1 MLDIKLIREKTKE
14 VRENLEKRDQPEIL
28 EQFDLLVKND
38 EDWRCSLQDLEKLKA
53 QRNTLTRE
61 IAELKK
67 KGKNASGKLKLA
79 KLLPKKIINLENK
92 TKKLKEEITA
102 LLLRIPNLLHKS
114 VPFGESEEDN
124 KTVKKEG
131 KKPSFKFKLKSHVDL
146 IEELDLADIE
156 RAAKVSGARFYYAKN
171 ELVMLDLALKQ
182 LALDMLIKKG
192 FIPVEPPFM
201 IRREPYEGVTDLGDF
216 EDVLYKIEGEDL
228 YLIAT
233 SEHPIAAMHMNEVLD
248 KDKLPLKYAGISPCF
263 RKEAGAHGKDTKGI
277 FRVHQFNK
285 IEQFVFCKEEDSWK
299 IFEELLKNAEELFK
313 KLKLH
318 YRVVNICTE
327 EIGTLAAKK
336 YDIEVWFPVQ
346 KAYREAVSCSNCTDY
361 QARRLNIKYDDN
373 GERKI
378 MHTLNSTEIATG
390 RVLAAI
396 LENYQ
401 QKDGSVKI
409 PAVLQKYINKKVI
422 KPKKR

>member
-14 VRENLEKRDQPEIL
+14 VRENLEKRDQPHIL
-28 EQFDLLVKND
+28 EQFNLLVKND

-79 KLLPKKIINLENK
+79 KLLPKKIINLETK
-92 TKKLKEEITA
+92 TKKLKEEINA

-131 KKPSFKFKLKSHVDL
+131 KKPGFKFKLKSHVDL

-182 LALDMLIKKG
+182 LSMDMLLKKG

-299 IFEELLKNAEELFK
+299 IFEELLKNAEDLFK

-346 KAYREAVSCSNCTDY
+346 KAYREIVSCSNCTDY

-390 RVLAAI
+390 RALAAI

>member
-1 MLDIKLIREKTKE
+1 
-14 VRENLEKRDQPEIL
+14 
-28 EQFDLLVKND
+28 
-38 EDWRCSLQDLEKLKA
+38 
-53 QRNTLTRE
+53 
-61 IAELKK
+61 
-67 KGKNASGKLKLA
+67 
-79 KLLPKKIINLENK
+79 
-92 TKKLKEEITA
+92 
-102 LLLRIPNLLHKS
+102 
-114 VPFGESEEDN
+114 
-124 KTVKKEG
+124 
-131 KKPSFKFKLKSHVDL
+131 
-146 IEELDLADIE
+146 
-156 RAAKVSGARFYYAKN
+156 
-171 ELVMLDLALKQ
+171 MLDLALKQ

>member
-1 MLDIKLIREKTKE
+1 MLDIKLIRKKTKDI
-14 VRENLEKRDQPEIL
+14 RENLARRNQAHIL
-28 EQFDLLVKND
+28 EQFDLLVKQD
-38 EDWRCSLQDLEKLKA
+38 EKWRCSLQDLEKLKA

-67 KGKNASGKLKLA
+67 KGKSASQKLKLA
-79 KLLPKKIINLENK
+79 KIFPKRIAKLEEDTNR
-92 TKKLKEEITA
+92 LKEEING
-102 LLLRIPNLLHKS
+102 LLLRIPNLIHKS
-114 VPFGESEEDN
+114 VPYGESEEDN
-124 KTVKKEG
+124 KVIKKAG
-131 KKPSFKFKLKSHVDL
+131 KKPKFKFKLKSHVDL
-146 IEELDLADIE
+146 IEDLDLADIE

-171 ELVMLDLALKQ
+171 ELVMLDLALKK
-182 LALDMLIKKG
+182 LALDLLIKKG
-192 FIPVEPPFM
+192 FTPLEPPFM

-233 SEHPIAAMHMNEVLD
+233 SEHPIAAMHMNELID
-248 KDKLPLKYAGISPCF
+248 KDKLPLKYAGISSCF

-299 IFEELLKNAEELFK
+299 LFEDLLKNAEELFK
-313 KLKLH
+313 KLKLA

-327 EIGTLAAKK
+327 EIGTVAAKK
-336 YDIEVWFPVQ
+336 YDIEAWFPVQ
-346 KAYREAVSCSNCTDY
+346 KKYREVVSCSNCTDY
-361 QARRLNIKYDDN
+361 QARRLNIRYDDN
-373 GERKI
+373 ERKVV
-378 MHTLNSTEIATG
+378 HTLNSTEIATG
-390 RVLAAI
+390 RALAAI
-396 LENYQ
+396 IENYQ
-401 QKDGSVKI
+401 QKDGSIKI

>member
-14 VRENLEKRDQPEIL
+14 VRENLEKRDQPHIL
-28 EQFDLLVKND
+28 EQFNLLVKND

-79 KLLPKKIINLENK
+79 KLLPKKIINLETK
-92 TKKLKEEITA
+92 TKKLKEEINA

-182 LALDMLIKKG
+182 LSMDMLLKKG

-299 IFEELLKNAEELFK
+299 IFEELLKNAEDLFK

-346 KAYREAVSCSNCTDY
+346 KAYREIVSCSNCTDY

-390 RVLAAI
+390 RALAAI

>member
-1 MLDIKLIREKTKE
+1 MHTNINPIWKQHEKDIIIHNNQMNIIESCLDRHAEKTP
-14 VRENLEKRDQPEIL
+14 N
-28 EQFDLLVKND
+28 
-38 EDWRCSLQDLEKLKA
+38 
-53 QRNTLTRE
+53 
-61 IAELKK
+61 
-67 KGKNASGKLKLA
+67 KLA
-79 KLLPKKIINLENK
+79 LLFEDNNK
-92 TKKLKEEITA
+92 TIKK
-102 LLLRIPNLLHKS
+102 
-114 VPFGESEEDN
+114 F
-124 KTVKKEG
+124 G
-131 KKPSFKFKLKSHVDL
+131 KKPKFRFKLKSHVDL
-146 IEELDLADIE
+146 LENLDLADVE

-182 LALDMLIKKG
+182 LAMDMLIKKG
-192 FIPVEPPFM
+192 FVPIEPPYM
-201 IRREPYEGVTDLGDF
+201 IRRKPYEGVTDLGDF

-233 SEHPIAAMHMNEVLD
+233 SEHPIAAMHMDEIIDIN
-248 KDKLPLKYAGISPCF
+248 KLPLKYAGISTCF

-299 IFEELLKNAEELFK
+299 ILEELLKNAEDLFK

-327 EIGTLAAKK
+327 EIGTVVAKK

-346 KAYREAVSCSNCTDY
+346 NAYREVVSCSNCTDY
-361 QARRLNIKYDDN
+361 QARRLNIRYDDKN
-373 GERKI
+373 ERKVV
-378 MHTLNSTEIATG
+378 HTLNSTEIATG
-390 RVLAAI
+390 RALVAI

-409 PAVLQKYINKKVI
+409 PAVLQKYMNQKFI
-422 KPKKR
+422 KPKKRQ